1 MHKALLIVA
10 ALGLVFYSVGLA
22 QAWIGNAILA
32 GVLLALGALLYG
44 AAFILFCCR
53 FFQWLRV
60 LKRQGIDLSGL
71 NFFRKHRAP
80 RPFQREAWLQAAM
93 LLLIPL
99 VAVPLSFLQTRLEND
114 IALSLYLLWPLS
126 LFLYALLSRDFNQL
140 ERAVSS

>member
-1 MHKALLIVA
+1 MRKALLIVA
-10 ALGLVFYSVGLA
+10 ALGLTFYSVGLV
-22 QAWIGNAILA
+22 QAWMGTALLA

-44 AAFILFCCR
+44 VAFILFCFR

-71 NFFRKHRAP
+71 NFFRKHMAT
-80 RPFQREAWLQAAM
+80 RPFQREAWLQAAV
-93 LLLIPL
+93 LLLIPI
-99 VAVPLSFLQTRLEND
+99 VAIPLSFLQTHLENN

-126 LFLYALLSRDFNQL
+126 LFLYGLLGKDFNQL